1 MLSGSRKVL
10 RTGDDGVRAAHA
22 MRMADE
28 NPYSAIEQEALLMKD
43 TLGREKVTVH
53 IAKKLYK
60 KNPESIREW
69 LPESGLSEASQ
80 QRIIRNQ

>member
-1 MLSGSRKVL
+1 MTRSKGNHV
-10 RTGDDGVRAAHA
+10 GVNA
-22 MRMADE
+22 M
-28 NPYSAIEQEALLMKD
+28 MKD

-60 KNPESIREW
+60 KNPKDIREW
-69 LPESGLSEASQ
+69 LPQSGLSEASQ

>member
-10 RTGDDGVRAAHA
+10 RTGA
-22 MRMADE
+22 MTGCAQPTPCEWLMRD
-28 NPYSAIEQEALLMKD
+28 PYSAIEQALLMKD
-43 TLGREKVTVH
+43 TLGREKLPFTLPKSST
-53 IAKKLYK
+53 KKS
-60 KNPESIREW
+60 ERIREW